1 MILSLWNQNEGVVS
15 WSILIM
21 IDYDISLNCLDATFM
36 LFPRSCVLGD
46 CVGTFNKVGL
56 LSWSIFLV
64 TDFASATSTVCHSSR
79 STGVW
84 ESLAGG
90 HLSPSLH
97 CLLKLW
103 TRVLLTELNFYSPAA
118 GKSKKRK
125 KRIPVLLIQK
135 EKLWLLREELLV
147 SRICRIQNTCYS
159 KLVALTCYLN

>member
-1 MILSLWNQNEGVVS
+1 MLPSCCFQGLVFWVIVLAL
-15 WSILIM
+15 LI
-21 IDYDISLNCLDATFM
+21 
-36 LFPRSCVLGD
+36 RLGYF
-46 CVGTFNKVGL
+46 VGQI
-56 LSWSIFLV
+56 IFLV
-64 TDFASATSTVCHSSR
+64 KDFASATSTLCHSSR
-79 STGVW
+79 STGVS

-135 EKLWLLREELLV
+135 EKLWLLREELLYVV
-147 SRICRIQNTCYS
+147 SRIYRIQNTCYT
-159 KLVALTCYLN
+159 VP